1 MIKMLLNRALWLGG
15 TALGSVGLGGINL
28 WMLAGAA
35 ALAVVP
41 AGATYV
47 SLKIS
52 HAHALGKV
60 RGDERAV
67 CERRVAEIERRIN
80 EAVADRERAAREAED
95 TVASLETPKEIEEA
109 CARESSCRD
118 RGNGK

>member
-15 TALGSVGLGGINL
+15 TALGSVGLGGLNL
-28 WMLAGAA
+28 WMLVGSA

-41 AGATYV
+41 AGSVYLYQA
-47 SLKIS
+47 SKIS
-52 HAHALGKV
+52 SARALATA
-60 RGDERAV
+60 EANAV
-67 CERRVAEIERRIN
+67 CTRRVAEIERRIN
-80 EAVADRERAAREAED
+80 EAVADRERQAREAED

-118 RGNGK
+118 QGDGK